1 MKEMIE
7 KLKKMSLIKKIIT
20 IYTVVVIF
28 PVFML
33 VSYLSMVQYEKLY
46 TETVSS
52 KQLALEQL
60 TQNIQNSLATVETLS
75 QNLAYRSPISSLIS
89 RNNLENFPIWTKR
102 SSNEI
107 IDALHYTLEYQN
119 RGIED
124 IDIYTNKNELCNQ
137 ENFYNISLLYGF
149 DFYDNF
155 HEQQKGAD
163 FYFLDKETTEKYFAK
178 KDMNA
183 SIDELLL
190 FVRDIRNEEDDVYS
204 GLLVFEIDPEKFLLS
219 LQENKRNEYSIYFT
233 NTKDFWGK
241 PLSTN
246 VISAIQS
253 SVAENTVNFSEVSF
267 GHLYSYIKNYKLVVI
282 DRNAIEKNSYIILT
296 LRIFVLFS
304 LLIVVQALC
313 LYILIKYIMNKINK
327 NINEMDRIV
336 ANGFEGQIPVDE
348 CDEFRTITM
357 RYNVLLNKIQTL
369 ISDMIKKE
377 SDKKEAQ
384 IKALQYQMNPHFI
397 YNTLS
402 IFASN
407 AEDNGNFRLSE
418 AIAYF
423 GHLLRYNIKNTGM
436 FATVKEEMD
445 NAYSLVQVYSIRCEG
460 NLELELDVPQELYPV
475 EIIKYLLQPILE
487 NSIVHGAKKNQ
498 RTWIRI
504 KARYFGKFLVIKIED
519 NGTGVDKEYLEKIRE
534 NIVEGKQLENTIS
547 SNSSFIG
554 LRNIYKRLQLI
565 YGEEAEL
572 LIDSKIEEGTVVSI
586 KIPIKDFEESE

>member
-1 MKEMIE
+1 MKAMIE
-7 KLKKMSLIKKIIT
+7 KLKKTSLIKKIII
-20 IYTVVVIF
+20 IYAVVVIF

-33 VSYLSMVQYEKLY
+33 VSYLSMSQYEKLY

-60 TQNIQNSLATVETLS
+60 TQSIQNSLATVETLS
-75 QNLAYRSPISSLIS
+75 QNLAYRSPIASLIS

-107 IDALHYTLEYQN
+107 IDALQYTLKYQN

-124 IDIYTNKNELCNQ
+124 INIYTNKNELCDQ

-155 HEQQKGAD
+155 HEQQKVAD

-233 NTKDFWGK
+233 NTKDFWGE

-253 SVAENTVNFSEVSF
+253 SVAENTVKFSEVCF
-267 GHLYSYIKNYKLVVI
+267 GHLYSYIKDYKLVVI
-282 DRNAIEKNSYIILT
+282 DRNAIEKNSYIILA

-313 LYILIKYIMNKINK
+313 LHILIKYIMNKINK

-504 KARYFGKFLVIKIED
+504 KARYFGKFLVIEIED

-547 SNSSFIG
+547 PNSSFIG

-572 LIDSKIEEGTVVSI
+572 LIDSKIEEGTVVTI

>member
-107 IDALHYTLEYQN
+107 IDALHYTLKYQN

-313 LYILIKYIMNKINK
+313 LHILIKYIMNKINK

-397 YNTLS
+397 
-402 IFASN
+402 
-407 AEDNGNFRLSE
+407 
-418 AIAYF
+418 
-423 GHLLRYNIKNTGM
+423 YNIKNTGM

>member
-107 IDALHYTLEYQN
+107 IDALHYTLKYQN

-253 SVAENTVNFSEVSF
+253 SVAENTVNFPEVSF

-313 LYILIKYIMNKINK
+313 LHILIKYIMNKINK

>member
-107 IDALHYTLEYQN
+107 IDALHYTLKYQN

-233 NTKDFWGK
+233 NTKDFG
-241 PLSTN
+241 
-246 VISAIQS
+246 
-253 SVAENTVNFSEVSF
+253 EN
-267 GHLYSYIKNYKLVVI
+267 
-282 DRNAIEKNSYIILT
+282 R
-296 LRIFVLFS
+296 
-304 LLIVVQALC
+304 
-313 LYILIKYIMNKINK
+313 
-327 NINEMDRIV
+327 
-336 ANGFEGQIPVDE
+336 
-348 CDEFRTITM
+348 
-357 RYNVLLNKIQTL
+357 
-369 ISDMIKKE
+369 
-377 SDKKEAQ
+377 
-384 IKALQYQMNPHFI
+384 
-397 YNTLS
+397 
-402 IFASN
+402 
-407 AEDNGNFRLSE
+407 
-418 AIAYF
+418 
-423 GHLLRYNIKNTGM
+423 
-436 FATVKEEMD
+436 
-445 NAYSLVQVYSIRCEG
+445 
-460 NLELELDVPQELYPV
+460 
-475 EIIKYLLQPILE
+475 
-487 NSIVHGAKKNQ
+487 
-498 RTWIRI
+498 
-504 KARYFGKFLVIKIED
+504 
-519 NGTGVDKEYLEKIRE
+519 
-534 NIVEGKQLENTIS
+534 
-547 SNSSFIG
+547 
-554 LRNIYKRLQLI
+554 
-565 YGEEAEL
+565 
-572 LIDSKIEEGTVVSI
+572 
-586 KIPIKDFEESE
+586 